1 MPDIHANDPLDPA
14 ESDSGRKPHVM
25 VVGHHVGDNLFGA
38 ERSLLD
44 VLAAVDRR
52 RFELSC
58 VLPRSN
64 EAYLRA
70 VAEHTPDI
78 TVFSYQWWSKERSFD
93 PEAVSRFA
101 SLFRSKGVDLLHV
114 NTVTLMD
121 PLLAARR
128 LGLPAIVHARELID
142 QDRELMSRFGGDAGA
157 TLNRIQAA
165 ADFVIANSDATHRL
179 FYRREESFRLYNG
192 IDVARFDLPN
202 ELEPGRLKIGLVS
215 SNGVKKGIDSF
226 AHLAH
231 MASLRRPELEFY
243 AIGPRTERIERLEQQ
258 MRAWA
263 GPANLRFP
271 GYVADPLEAIRLVN
285 VVMSL
290 TRVPESFGRTIVE
303 AMAARRPVIA
313 YGWGAA
319 RELILHGQNG
329 FLIPPLGLPDALAHL
344 ERLAD
349 SPALVAEMG
358 RNGRERAQ
366 RLFSSEIFA
375 AELNAIYQRIM
386 DSWKTR
392 RGNQP
397 GSGQRRFEDLAAAP
411 HVEDMQAVISVGG
424 HRDKPPVGAGGHA
437 MGKG

>member
-1 MPDIHANDPLDPA
+1 MPDIDPNSADPPDPA
-14 ESDSGRKPHVM
+14 SGVKPRVM
-25 VVGHHVGDNLFGA
+25 VVGHYVGDNLFGA

-52 RFELSC
+52 RFDPSC
-58 VLPRSN
+58 VLPSSN

-70 VAEHTPDI
+70 VAERTRDI
-78 TVFSYQWWSKERSFD
+78 TVFPYQWWSKERPFD

-101 SLFRSKGVDLLHV
+101 SLFRDKQVDLVHV
-114 NTVTLMD
+114 NTVMVMD
-121 PLLAARR
+121 PLLAAKR
-128 LGLPAIVHARELID
+128 LGVPSIVHARELVD
-142 QDRELMSRFGGDAGA
+142 QDRELMRRFGGDAGA
-157 TLNRIQAA
+157 VLDRIHAA
-165 ADFVIANSDATHRL
+165 TDFVIANSDATHRL

-192 IDVARFDLPN
+192 VDVARFDLPN
-202 ELEPGRLKIGLVS
+202 ELEHGRLRIGLIS

-231 MASLRRPELEFY
+231 MASLRRPDLEFY

-258 MRAWA
+258 MRAWT

-271 GYVADPLEAIRLVN
+271 GYVADPVDAIRLVN
-285 VVMSL
+285 ILLSL
-290 TRVPESFGRTIVE
+290 TRVPESFGRTIAE

-319 RELILHGQNG
+319 RELIQHGQTG
-329 FLIPPLGLPDALAHL
+329 FLIPPLGLPEALAHL
-344 ERLAD
+344 ETLAD
-349 SPALVAEMG
+349 HPDLVAEMG

-375 AELNAIYQRIM
+375 AELNGIYQRVM

-392 RGNQP
+392 RGKIQSD
-397 GSGQRRFEDLAAAP
+397 SGIRRFGATAH
-411 HVEDMQAVISVGG
+411 HVEDMQAVISIGG
-424 HRDKPPVGAGGHA
+424 HRDKPAVGAGGDA
-437 MGKG
+437 MGKR

>member
-1 MPDIHANDPLDPA
+1 
-14 ESDSGRKPHVM
+14 M

-44 VLAAVDRR
+44 VLAAVDRG
-52 RFELSC
+52 RFDLSC
-58 VLPRSN
+58 VLPSSN

-70 VAEHTPDI
+70 VAERTRDI
-78 TVFSYQWWSKERSFD
+78 TVFSYQWWSKERPFD

-101 SLFRSKGVDLLHV
+101 TLFRSKGVDLLHV

-121 PLLAARR
+121 PLVAARR

-142 QDRELMSRFGGDAGA
+142 QDRELMPRFGEDADA
-157 TLNRIQAA
+157 ILKRIHAA

-179 FYRREESFRLYNG
+179 FYRSEESFRLYNG
-192 IDVARFDLPN
+192 IDVARFDVPN
-202 ELEPGRLKIGLVS
+202 EVEPAGLKIGLVS
-215 SNGVKKGIDSF
+215 SNGVKKGVDSF

-258 MRAWA
+258 MRAWT

-271 GYVADPLEAIRLVN
+271 GYIADPLNAIRLVN
-285 VVMSL
+285 VVLSL
-290 TRVPESFGRTIVE
+290 TRVPESFGRTIAE

-319 RELILHGQNG
+319 PELIQHGQTG
-329 FLIPPLGLPDALAHL
+329 FLIPPFRLPEALAHL

-349 SPALVAEMG
+349 NLELVAEMG
-358 RNGRERAQ
+358 RKGRERAQ
-366 RLFSSEIFA
+366 QLFSSEIFA
-375 AELNAIYQRIM
+375 AGLNAIYQRIM
-386 DSWKTR
+386 EICKTR
-392 RGNQP
+392 RGDQP
-397 GSGQRRFEDLAAAP
+397 GSGPRRFECLAAAH
-411 HVEDMQAVISVGG
+411 HVEDAQAVISVSG
-424 HRDKPPVGAGGHA
+424 HRDKPAVGADGHA
-437 MGKG
+437 VREG